1 MNYHYIFE
9 MMQAENYFSM
19 LKIIAYEYT
28 RSIKQLHIL
37 SDKSL
42 KNKKC
47 LRQSHESLLEIKLF
61 IIAKKT

>member
-1 MNYHYIFE
+1 MIIE
-9 MMQAENYFSM
+9 ENHFSM
-19 LKIIAYEYT
+19 LEIIAYEYAC
-28 RSIKQLHIL
+28 SIKKLHIL
-37 SDKSL
+37 SVKSL